1 MNVISLEMMMLNHIL
16 EDLQKHKRNKEDLLA
31 LCIQERLNKSLQV
44 YEKQLSYSLK
54 YYTKANELRI
64 LKRLGG
70 TA

>member
-1 MNVISLEMMMLNHIL
+1 MNVISLEMIMLYNIL

-54 YYTKANELRI
+54 YYTKANEIRI
-64 LKRLGG
+64 LKKLGG
-70 TA
+70 TE

>member
-1 MNVISLEMMMLNHIL
+1 MNITSLEMMILNSIL
-16 EDLQKHKRNKEDLLA
+16 EDLQKHKRNKGDLLA

-54 YYTKANELRI
+54 YYTKANEIRI

-70 TA
+70 TE